1 MKNKMIKLFVS
12 FQKNFL
18 QVEEFGGINED
29 YIFFN
34 PDKKEG
40 YKIQLLEKVF
50 VAEKGTNKL
59 INIIDYEP
67 SFSIINSNDL
77 VIASSDNLNP
87 EFVDLMIDKIINI
100 DHEYN

>member
-1 MKNKMIKLFVS
+1 MKNRIVRLFIS
-12 FQKNFL
+12 FQNDFL
-18 QVEEFGGINED
+18 QVEELGGINED

-34 PDKKEG
+34 PDNKEG

-87 EFVDLMIDKIINI
+87 ECVDLMIDKIINI